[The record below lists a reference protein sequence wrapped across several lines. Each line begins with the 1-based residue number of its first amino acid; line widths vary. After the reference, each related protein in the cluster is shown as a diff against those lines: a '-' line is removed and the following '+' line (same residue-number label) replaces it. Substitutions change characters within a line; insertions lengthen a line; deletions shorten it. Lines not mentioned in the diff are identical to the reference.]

1 MASASNKRVV
11 VIGAGIVG
19 ASLAYHL
26 AGQGAQVTVL
36 EAGEIASGVTG
47 TSFAWLN
54 TTHGAG
60 DPIAHLRGTAIA
72 EYHRLQAE
80 LPDLQIR
87 WSGALSYG
95 VEANGMPPATLVSRG
110 QIRKLE
116 PNLKHP
122 PEQAWHAAAEGALDA
137 VAATHALL
145 AGAQAHGAQV
155 FTYTPVLGFLL
166 QGSTVT
172 GVKTATGAIAAD
184 MVVLA
189 AGTGTARLAAML
201 DTPLPVTASPAIFIR
216 YKTANDLVKGIL
228 SSPQMEV
235 RQGADGSLLAAE
247 DYLDDTPDN
256 HPAAIAVRTAQAIGH
271 ELHGVTAIETELA
284 CVGWRPMPADGVPI
298 VGHLPHVS
306 GAYVCVMHPGVIL
319 AAVVGRLASEEII
332 TGKAASTLA
341 PCRPDRF
348 SPHQIRLNRHRGQP

>member
-1 MASASNKRVV
+1 MASFSNKRVV

-26 AGQGAQVTVL
+26 ASQGAQVIVL
-36 EAGEIASGVTG
+36 EAEGIASGVTR

-54 TTHGAG
+54 TAHDAA
-60 DPIAHLRGTAIA
+60 DPVAHLRSAAIA
-72 EYHRLQAE
+72 EYHRLQTE
-80 LPDLQIR
+80 LPALQIR
-87 WSGALSYG
+87 WNGALSYG
-95 VEANGMPPATLVSRG
+95 AEAGSMPPGTLVSRE
-110 QIRKLE
+110 QIRTLE

-122 PEQAWHAAAEGALDA
+122 PEQALHAAAEGALDA

-155 FTYTPVLGFLL
+155 FTHTPVVDFLL
-166 QGSTVT
+166 AGTTVM
-172 GVKTATGAIAAD
+172 GVETATGIIEAD

-201 DTPLPVTASPAIFIR
+201 NAPLPITASPAIFIR

-235 RQGADGSLLAAE
+235 RQGADGCLLAAE

-256 HPAAIAVRTAQAIGH
+256 QPAAIALRTAEAIQD
-271 ELHGVTAIETELA
+271 ELHGVTSIVTEFA

-298 VGHLPHVS
+298 VGYLPNIS
-306 GAYVCVMHPGVIL
+306 GAYVCAMHPGVIL
-319 AAVVGRLASEEII
+319 AAVVGRLASEEMI
-332 TGKAASTLA
+332 TGKPSLELA

-348 SPHQIRLNRHRGQP
+348 CPVKSA